1 MAFQFADHVSE
12 FFNKVDLHNNPQIEN
27 ADEVIESMA
36 QIVQRFKSEPT
47 IEDSDEEN
55 DEEIDDAEV
64 DDDTENETI
73 DFGVETDEVID
84 MEIVDSDQ
92 VPDGKAEFELMDSEE
107 ETDDKTDIEP
117 TDSSEESEENTDTEI
132 VDSYEESD
140 EKTEF
145 ELMDSDEESDSETN
159 IIGGGEVTRKQVE
172 SLKTFQ
178 NVIRKA
184 IRVGITLQEV
194 RDIIRSG
201 KLRIYSEPSSLN
213 LTSISKQSMT
223 AVPRHQPTLMS
234 RSIPAR
240 MPPLASRPWDVRKD
254 PVCVLFQQSILRCG

>member
-1 MAFQFADHVSE
+1 MAFQFADHVLE
-12 FFNKVDLHNNPQIEN
+12 FFNKVDLHNNPEIEN

-36 QIVQRFKSEPT
+36 QIVQRFKSELT
-47 IEDSDEEN
+47 IENSDEEN

-73 DFGVETDEVID
+73 DFVETDEVID

-92 VPDGKAEFELMDSEE
+92 APDGKTEFELTDSEE

-117 TDSSEESEENTDTEI
+117 ADSGEESDENIDKEI
-132 VDSYEESD
+132 VDSDEESD
-140 EKTEF
+140 KKTEF
-145 ELMDSDEESDSETN
+145 ELMDSDEESDSETY
-159 IIGGGEVTRKQVE
+159 IIGGVEAMRKQVE
-172 SLKTFQ
+172 TLKTFQ
-178 NVIRKA
+178 NAIRRA

-194 RDIIRSG
+194 RDIIRSS